1 MRRCAEEILQLADK
15 TGKELIEQEE
25 QVEGKISVGCGEIS
39 SVQFL
44 PELFPTF
51 REYIPVFA

>member
-1 MRRCAEEILQLADK
+1 MRRRAEEILQLADK

-25 QVEGKISVGCGEIS
+25 QVEGKISVGCGEVS

-44 PELFPTF
+44 PELFRTF

>member
-1 MRRCAEEILQLADK
+1 MRRRAEEILQLADK

-44 PELFPTF
+44 PELFCTF